1 MLPTYQ
7 GYKEIELQRYFKS
20 EYRDDWEFAMTRFVN
35 EREERKSSSVRQSL
49 LKAWQ
54 GLLDFA
60 GIDKQYG
67 IDHKHPQA
75 V

>member
-1 MLPTYQ
+1 MIQ
-7 GYKEIELQRYFKS
+7 
-20 EYRDDWEFAMTRFVN
+20 FVN
-35 EREERKSSSVRQSL
+35 EREVKKSESVRKFF

-60 GIDKQYG
+60 GIHKQYG
-67 IDHKHPQA
+67 LDHKHPQA